1 MKEVQMT
8 FRIEPDLR
16 ASFTEAAGSEQRP
29 AAQVLR
35 ELMRAYV
42 SQARARAGAAL
53 ATGSAA
59 AAERLRREDAVNFA
73 RASVGL
79 EGFALSAPDEADAR
93 RLVDGELTLAQFV
106 TVKAAL
112 EPVAGQRKPAPGQ

>member
-1 MKEVQMT
+1 MKAVQMT

-16 ASFTEAAGSEQRP
+16 ARLIEAAGSEHRP

-42 SQARARAGAAL
+42 SQAQARAAGAS
-53 ATGSAA
+53 ATGTAA

-73 RASVGL
+73 HASVGL
-79 EGFALSAPDEADAR
+79 GGFALSVQDQADAR
-93 RLVDGELTLAQFV
+93 RLINGDLALAQFV
-106 TVKAAL
+106 KVKVAREPAAGKL
-112 EPVAGQRKPAPGQ
+112 DSARR

>member
-16 ASFTEAAGSEQRP
+16 ARFTEAAGSEHRP

-42 SQARARAGAAL
+42 SQTQARAG
-53 ATGSAA
+53 GGNAA

-79 EGFALSAPDEADAR
+79 EGFTLSAQDEANAAR
-93 RLVDGELTLAQFV
+93 LINGDLALAQFV
-106 TVKAAL
+106 QVKAVADPAAGKL
-112 EPVAGQRKPAPGQ
+112 DRAGQ

>member
-16 ASFTEAAGSEQRP
+16 ARFTEAAGSEHRP

-42 SQARARAGAAL
+42 SQAEGRAAGAPASG
-53 ATGSAA
+53 TAA
-59 AAERLRREDAVNFA
+59 AAERLRREEAVNFA

-79 EGFALSAPDEADAR
+79 EGFAPSAQDEADAR
-93 RLVDGELTLAQFV
+93 RLINGELALAQFV
-106 TVKAAL
+106 QVKVARAPAAGKL
-112 EPVAGQRKPAPGQ
+112 DPARP

>member
-16 ASFTEAAGSEQRP
+16 ARFTEAAGSEHRP

-42 SQARARAGAAL
+42 SQTQARTVGASAAGN
-53 ATGSAA
+53 AA

-79 EGFALSAPDEADAR
+79 EGFALSAQDEADAR
-93 RLVDGELTLAQFV
+93 RLVDGDLALAQFV
-106 TVKAAL
+106 QVKVARQPAAGKL
-112 EPVAGQRKPAPGQ
+112 DPAGR

>member
-16 ASFTEAAGSEQRP
+16 ARFTEAAGSEHRP

-42 SQARARAGAAL
+42 SQGEARAAGAS
-53 ATGSAA
+53 ATGTAA
-59 AAERLRREDAVNFA
+59 VAERLRREDAVNFA

-79 EGFALSAPDEADAR
+79 EGFALSAQDEADAR
-93 RLVDGELTLAQFV
+93 RLINGDLALARFV
-106 TVKAAL
+106 KVKVARQPAAGKL
-112 EPVAGQRKPAPGQ
+112 ASARR